1 MADIWFSLQRYWTR
15 IERNTRLADAVW
27 FLAVFFFMALSCC
40 LYWFPANRTFSPA
53 VSICLSKQCSFLLFI
68 PGGRKEADDCLNAFL
83 HPLIQQNW
91 SGMGSSCAVCF
102 TLKRAP
108 NDAISCG
115 WNGLHS
121 SNRSRWSQN
130 RCQRVLWVSGCSNY
144 LTFCT
149 RPRLSMANC
158 LCLNNESKRQ
168 PAVFRE
174 SLFIFVRHCPVCFME
189 YSPEHHT
196 GFFKGHL
203 WVSWFTMCQRT
214 ACQHATHVQL
224 K

>member
-1 MADIWFSLQRYWTR
+1 
-15 IERNTRLADAVW
+15 
-27 FLAVFFFMALSCC
+27 MALPWC
-40 LYWFPANRTFSPA
+40 LYWFPANLTFSPA
-53 VSICLSKQCSFLLFI
+53 VAICLSKQCSFPLFI

-83 HPLIQQNW
+83 HPLIQQYW

-115 WNGLHS
+115 WNGLRS

-130 RCQRVLWVSGCSNY
+130 RCQRVLRVSGCRNY

-168 PAVFRE
+168 LAVVRA

-196 GFFKGHL
+196 GFFMGYL
-203 WVSWFTMCQRT
+203 WVSWFKMCQRT